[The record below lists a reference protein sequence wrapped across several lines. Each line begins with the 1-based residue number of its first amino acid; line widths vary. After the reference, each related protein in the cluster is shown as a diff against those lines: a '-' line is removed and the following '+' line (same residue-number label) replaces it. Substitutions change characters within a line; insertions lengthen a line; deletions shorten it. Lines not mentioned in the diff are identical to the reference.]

1 MSSTVGQTP
10 SAVKVAAAFTT
21 VYLVWG
27 STYFFI
33 RLSVQHIPP
42 MLVGCLRY
50 LLAGILMLLW
60 CLITGEKIFSWRVIK
75 PAIVSGLLLLVGGNG
90 ALIWA
95 EQYVSSSLAAILLAA
110 GPIWFV
116 VLDKGKWAE
125 NFRSKATIVGLLVG
139 SLGVLMLF
147 GEKLWGSDVQDGSV
161 AGGRHREMVALVVLV
176 LCAISWAA
184 GSLYS
189 KYKAVGNSNSVNAG
203 WQMMSAGICFVLL
216 SAGSGEW
223 VSFRP
228 HDVPLSSWLSV
239 AYLVTMGSLVGY
251 SAFTWLLQV
260 RPATQVSTHAYV
272 NPVVAVL
279 LGVFFA
285 GEHLSFIQLGGLLVI
300 LISVLLINLAKYR
313 AAAGA
318 KIFGVKKLAA
328 E

>member
-1 MSSTVGQTP
+1 
-10 SAVKVAAAFTT
+10 
-21 VYLVWG
+21 
-27 STYFFI
+27 
-33 RLSVQHIPP
+33 

-50 LLAGILMLLW
+50 LIAGILMLLW
-60 CLITGEKIFSWRVIK
+60 CAVTGKKIFSRKVIN

-95 EQYVSSSLAAILLAA
+95 EQYVPSSLAAILLAA

-125 NFRSKATIVGLLVG
+125 NFRSKATIAGLLVG
-139 SLGVLMLF
+139 SAGVLMLF
-147 GEKLWGSDVQDGSV
+147 GEKLWGGDPEGAAT
-161 AGGRHREMVALVVLV
+161 AGGHHREVMALVMLV

-189 KYKAVGNSNSVNAG
+189 KYKAAGNSNAVNAG
-203 WQMMSAGICFVLL
+203 WQMMSAGVCFVLL
-216 SAGSGEW
+216 SLGRGEW
-223 VSFRP
+223 SHFRP
-228 HDVPLSSWLSV
+228 QEVPLSSWLSI

-285 GEHLSFIQLGGLLVI
+285 GEHLSLIQLSGLLVI
-300 LISVLLINLAKYR
+300 LLSVLLINLAKYR
-313 AAAGA
+313 AAAAG
-318 KIFGVKKLAA
+318 KQGVGKKLAA
-328 E
+328 G